1 MEGREEHLVEPT
13 PSLIVERDG
22 HIVTLTMNR
31 PDRGNALS
39 LDMVGRLA
47 DAWELVDG
55 DDDVRCVIL
64 TGAGS
69 RCYCTGGDMASG
81 WMASGYQPASDAE
94 RRVIEDPGRIGKAL
108 LLTYWSR
115 TPVIA
120 AVNGACLGGGC
131 EMLQQTDIRV
141 AEAHATFGL
150 PETGRGLIPGAGSTM
165 RLKRQLP
172 YAIAMEMLLAGRT
185 LDAEEALRWG
195 LVNHV
200 VPCGEGLSLA
210 RSIAEQLCAR
220 GPLAVASA
228 KASAVET
235 GWLPEEVAQPIEAGY
250 SRLVSGSADA
260 SEGMAAFVDKRPPR
274 FTGR

>member
-1 MEGREEHLVEPT
+1 VEPT

-22 HIVTLTMNR
+22 PIVTLTMNR
-31 PDRGNALS
+31 PGRGNALS

-47 DAWELVDG
+47 DAWEQVDS
-55 DDDVRCVIL
+55 DDEVRCVIL
-64 TGAGS
+64 TGAGP
-69 RCYCTGGDMASG
+69 RYYCTGGDMASG
-81 WMASGYQPASDAE
+81 WMASGYQPASEAE
-94 RRVIEDPGRIGKAL
+94 REVIEDPRRVGKAL
-108 LLTYWSR
+108 LLTYWAR
-115 TPVIA
+115 TPVVA
-120 AVNGACLGGGC
+120 AVNGACVGGGC

-141 AEAHATFGL
+141 AEAHATFGP

-172 YAIAMEMLLAGRT
+172 YAIAMEMLLTGRT

-200 VPCGEGLSLA
+200 VPTGEGLA
-210 RSIAEQLCAR
+210 RARAVAEQVCAR

-235 GWLPEEVAQPIEAGY
+235 GWLPEDVAQPIEARY
-250 SRLVSGSADA
+250 ARVVSESADA
-260 SEGMAAFVDKRPPR
+260 REGMAAFVENRPPR